1 MNQFS
6 NTTENLQKLI
16 DIGIA
21 LSKEKNI
28 NKLLEKILIE
38 ARKISNSDGGTL
50 YLMSDDDTRLSYNK
64 SKFTLCIFTNSLDN
78 DKLIL
83 ISRNFNQSAYI
94 SLLQIKKRNAEK
106 LRQQVSEF
114 IGAYIKIYD
123 PIIKNNFSLNNAYI
137 KGSAILEGDFQ
148 ACKRFSPKTNN
159 FHRQNGFQVLK

>member
-1 MNQFS
+1 MIYIKIILRILLISCFFGKA
-6 NTTENLQKLI
+6 NTHDQIDFEPLQNI
-16 DIGIA
+16 E
-21 LSKEKNI
+21 KEKPNTSKT
-28 NKLLEKILIE
+28 KLEYIF
-38 ARKISNSDGGTL
+38 
-50 YLMSDDDTRLSYNK
+50 
-64 SKFTLCIFTNSLDN
+64 KFSLRCSALTSTIGKNTNN

-123 PIIKNNFSLNNAYI
+123 PIIKNNFSLNNSYI
-137 KGSAILEGDFQ
+137 KGSVILEGDFQ

-159 FHRQNGFQVLK
+159 FLRQNGFQVLK

>member
-1 MNQFS
+1 MIYIKILLRILLISCFFGKASSHDQIDF
-6 NTTENLQKLI
+6 EPLQNI
-16 DIGIA
+16 E
-21 LSKEKNI
+21 KEKPNTSKT
-28 NKLLEKILIE
+28 KLEHIF
-38 ARKISNSDGGTL
+38 
-50 YLMSDDDTRLSYNK
+50 
-64 SKFTLCIFTNSLDN
+64 KFSLRCSALTSTIGQNTNN

-159 FHRQNGFQVLK
+159 FLRQNGFQVLK